1 MLLEAVIKAAKKE
14 LDADKDG
21 GSTNALRARLETMQG
36 ELVNFE
42 QEKEQINDKFFLQ
55 AAARTLWC
63 CPMSRWTLGRSNPL
77 TQSSLGVLLGSCLP
91 VNSKCGQPK
100 LEDRFNSPIS

>member
-21 GSTNALRARLETMQG
+21 GSTNALRGRLETMQG

-42 QEKEQINDKFFLQ
+42 QEKE
-55 AAARTLWC
+55 
-63 CPMSRWTLGRSNPL
+63 
-77 TQSSLGVLLGSCLP
+77 
-91 VNSKCGQPK
+91 
-100 LEDRFNSPIS
+100 